1 MDDTKIDYKK
11 VDECIKNISE
21 LIAVANIYK
30 VNSYE
35 IKSKY
40 TVTKSDEF
48 NEAVE
53 ILDQY
58 SSILSLNIKLANNL
72 IEMLTKARIIF
83 NNLDEETASDING
96 DDPEKK

>member
-21 LIAVANIYK
+21 LIALANIYK

-53 ILDQY
+53 ILD
-58 SSILSLNIKLANNL
+58 
-72 IEMLTKARIIF
+72 
-83 NNLDEETASDING
+83 
-96 DDPEKK
+96 